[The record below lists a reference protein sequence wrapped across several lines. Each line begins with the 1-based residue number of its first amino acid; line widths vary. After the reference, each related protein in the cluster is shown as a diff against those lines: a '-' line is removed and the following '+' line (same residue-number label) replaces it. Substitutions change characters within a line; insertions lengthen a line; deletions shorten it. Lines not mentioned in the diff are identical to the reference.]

1 MNDVSRP
8 KCPICESDRIKFV
21 GRPQVSKETSS
32 YIRQDFRI
40 AMCRSCIFYFV
51 HPEIDLT
58 QEEWGKL
65 YGQGYFLEN
74 PAWWDR
80 KRAEHRQKRLA
91 WLEQFAVGRIS
102 RFLDIGCGEGYVLAD
117 ARARGWEVN
126 GLDIHDSRKDC
137 AKTDGISFFEGNIF
151 EAAFPDNHFDAVYL
165 DSVLE
170 HLTDPV
176 NHLKEINRILRDGG
190 TLYVGIPNENC
201 LFNDFRKIAFTM
213 LGKGNISARIKP
225 FKSPFHVVG
234 FTERSIKKVLNENNF
249 EVARFSI
256 FAGEY
261 EWLKPKLFTR
271 AFIINFCALPVH
283 LAAIP
288 LKKRVYMDAIARK
301 IVSPSRPGGHVG

>member
-1 MNDVSRP
+1 MNNDSEP
-8 KCPICESDRIKFV
+8 KCPLCGGNRIKSI
-21 GRPQVSKETSS
+21 GSPQISKEASS
-32 YIRQDFRI
+32 FIRQNFRV

-65 YGQGYFLEN
+65 YGQEYFIEN

-80 KRAEHRQKRLA
+80 KRAEHRRKRLG
-91 WLEQFAVGRIS
+91 WLEQFGTGKIC

-117 ARARGWEVN
+117 ARARGWEVF
-126 GLDIHDSRKDC
+126 GLDIQDNRRDL
-137 AKTDGISFFEGNIF
+137 ARIDEISFFAGNIF
-151 EAAFPDNHFDAVYL
+151 QAAYPDNYFDAVYF

-176 NHLKEINRILRDGG
+176 SHIKEINRILRDGG
-190 TLYVGIPNENC
+190 TLYVGIPNENS
-201 LFNDFRKIAFTM
+201 LFNDFRKMAFTI
-213 LGKGNISARIKP
+213 LGKRDVSVRIKP

-234 FTERSIKKVLNENNF
+234 FTPFSIKKILNTNNF
-249 EVARFSI
+249 EVARFSV

-261 EWLKPKLFTR
+261 EWLKPKSFTR
-271 AFIINFCALPVH
+271 AFFINFCALPIH
-283 LAAIP
+283 MAAIP

-301 IVSPSRPGGHVG
+301 RE